1 MKKAYI
7 QPQNFVVNL
16 SAESLLTSM
25 SVNSNKTTDAI
36 WTNKM
41 EYTDEEPF
49 EPPFWVGC
57 SKSRKNPARFL
68 TK

>member
-1 MKKAYI
+1 
-7 QPQNFVVNL
+7 
-16 SAESLLTSM
+16 M

-49 EPPFWVGC
+49 EPPFWEQE
-57 SKSRKNPARFL
+57 
-68 TK
+68 

>member
-16 SAESLLTSM
+16 LAESLLTSM
-25 SVNSNKTTDAI
+25 SVNSNKTTGAI

-49 EPPFWVGC
+49 APPFWEQE
-57 SKSRKNPARFL
+57 
-68 TK
+68 

>member
-7 QPQNFVVNL
+7 HPQNFVVNL

-25 SVNSNKTTDAI
+25 SVNSNKTTDDI
-36 WTNKM
+36 WTNKK

-49 EPPFWVGC
+49 EPPFWEQE
-57 SKSRKNPARFL
+57 
-68 TK
+68 

>member
-16 SAESLLTSM
+16 LAESLLTSM

-41 EYTDEEPF
+41 EYTDEEPY
-49 EPPFWVGC
+49 EHPIWGQE
-57 SKSRKNPARFL
+57 
-68 TK
+68 

>member
-7 QPQNFVVNL
+7 QPQDFVVNL
-16 SAESLLTSM
+16 LAESLLTSM

-49 EPPFWVGC
+49 EPPFWEQE
-57 SKSRKNPARFL
+57 
-68 TK
+68 

>member
-16 SAESLLTSM
+16 TAESLLTSM
-25 SVNSNKTTDAI
+25 SVNSSKTTDNF

-41 EYTDEEPF
+41 EYTDETPYESPIWDQ
-49 EPPFWVGC
+49 E
-57 SKSRKNPARFL
+57 
-68 TK
+68 

>member
-16 SAESLLTSM
+16 LAESLLTSM

-49 EPPFWVGC
+49 ELGC

>member
-16 SAESLLTSM
+16 LAESLLTSM
-25 SVNSNKTTDAI
+25 SVNSNKTTDAL
-36 WTNKM
+36 WTTTM

-49 EPPFWVGC
+49 EPPFWEQE
-57 SKSRKNPARFL
+57 
-68 TK
+68 